1 MCPFVDK
8 SNPRC
13 AAHLTLSNILGA
25 FAHCADRYVECPEF
39 KYVKAQVADN
49 DYRRVPAA
57 LLAAS

>member
-1 MCPFVDK
+1 MCPFLDK

-25 FAHCADRYVECPEF
+25 FSHCADRYGECPEF
-39 KYVKAQVADN
+39 KYVKAQVAD
-49 DYRRVPAA
+49 DDRRRVPAV